1 VEEPGRAYRI
11 SHVCLGWQGQRLGYP
26 SHLKVISEP
35 HVPDTELG
43 FGLHGRWLGFGFR
56 ITVSC
61 LPHLIIKKKVIM
73 FKKTLNFYEV
83 FKSFQNATGL
93 LKF

>member
-1 VEEPGRAYRI
+1 M
-11 SHVCLGWQGQRLGYP
+11 
-26 SHLKVISEP
+26 
-35 HVPDTELG
+35 PDTELG

-61 LPHLIIKKKVIM
+61 LPHLLIKKKVIM
-73 FKKTLNFYEV
+73 FKETLNFYEV
-83 FKSFQNATGL
+83 FKSFQNAMGL